1 MDYRP
6 ISLLQTENNV
16 FAKVLATRVQLSLPR
31 VNSDLQQGFVHGRR
45 MTKTVMVMMMMM
57 MMMAQLTTATEQPN
71 LTAEDSRCILL
82 LDFWKAYDTV
92 DRNFLYETLRIFGF
106 NESFVDLIYRI
117 HTRTQLVSSSM
128 EVGLPR
134 FRYVPVYVKT
144 ARSLPSSFSLS
155 WRFRVRPQAG
165 TISSGIVCAWG
176 RRPEPSVFGIRGQFN
191 TLFGAGEVNFPCYR
205 YHSGVWSFVRPS

>member
-82 LDFWKAYDTV
+82 LDFRKAYDTV

-117 HTRTQLVSSSM
+117 HTRTTASFVVNGGRSAA
-128 EVGLPR
+128 LP
-134 FRYVPVYVKT
+134 
-144 ARSLPSSFSLS
+144 
-155 WRFRVRPQAG
+155 VR
-165 TISSGIVCAWG
+165 SGIRQDCPLA
-176 RRPEPSVFGIRGQFN
+176 PL
-191 TLFGAGEVNFPCYR
+191 LFLLVVEV
-205 YHSGVWSFVRPS
+205 